1 MIKPEFPYKESQI
14 LLSSDR
20 VLLYAKKEAVLL
32 LGKQTVGLSTPG
44 TINLDAN
51 EKVLIFSPKIELG
64 SKATEPV
71 ILGNSMVKDL
81 KEILSSLKDFSD
93 ALAKINET
101 NFAATVPIIRNSAQ
115 LLSSRLNGKLDSI
128 DNNLSKVTYTE

>member
-1 MIKPEFPYKESQI
+1 MIKPELPYKESQI

-64 SKATEPV
+64 SKATEQV

-81 KEILSSLKDFSD
+81 KEVMSSLKNLSD
-93 ALAKINET
+93 TLAKINET
-101 NFAATVPIIRNSAQ
+101 NFAATIPGIRFYAD
-115 LLSSRLNGKLDSI
+115 LLSNKLNDKLTSI
-128 DNNLSKVTYTE
+128 DSNLSKITYTE

>member
-1 MIKPEFPYKESQI
+1 MIKPEFPYRESQV

-44 TINLDAN
+44 TINLDAK
-51 EKVLIFSPKIELG
+51 EKVLVFSPKIELG
-64 SKATEPV
+64 SKATEQV

-81 KEILSSLKDFSD
+81 KDIITSVKNLADVLS
-93 ALAKINET
+93 KINES
-101 NFAATVPIIRNSAQ
+101 NFSATIPGIRFYAD
-115 LLSSRLNGKLDSI
+115 LLSNTLNNKLVTI